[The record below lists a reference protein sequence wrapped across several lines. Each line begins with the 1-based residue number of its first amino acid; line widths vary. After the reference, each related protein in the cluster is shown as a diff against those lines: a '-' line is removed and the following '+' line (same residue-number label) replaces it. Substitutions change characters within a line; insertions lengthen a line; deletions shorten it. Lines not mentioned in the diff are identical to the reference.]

1 MDNGKCKCPNGDV
14 AAFGQWGN
22 LLKRR
27 IQALYWSWNLPDATW
42 RIKLPQKLQ
51 GGIKRVQ

>member
-1 MDNGKCKCPNGDV
+1 MDNGKCKGPNGDV